1 MTPGRRFPRSPPD
14 PDDEPMNPVVLTIVQ
29 RPFTAACWRETL
41 YLLIG
46 FVAATAAFTFV
57 VTGLALSLSLS
68 ILVVG
73 LPIAVAFIYL
83 NRLFCNLDRLLARL
97 VLDAAIE
104 RPYRPLPPGSLLK
117 RALSVITS
125 PAAWRDIAW
134 MVVSFPVALATF
146 IAAVTAWATSLGLLT
161 LPIWWRYNDSDDEG
175 WINDLLGRGHYDPIQ
190 LLGIPAGILL
200 VFASAWLV
208 RACAL
213 GQASLA
219 AELLRPTREAELE
232 TRVESLTHTRA
243 GAVDAAVTELERVER
258 DLHDGAQARLVAL
271 NIDLG
276 LAQQRLAAGD
286 DDAVRTHIAEAREQ
300 AQVAMGDL
308 RDLVRGIGPSIL
320 RDRGLEAALNSIAI
334 GTTPPVNV
342 EVQLP
347 PGKPDAAETAAYFV
361 CVEAIANAAKH
372 AAAGRIDVQV
382 RRDGSGRIVAEIT
395 DDGRGGADPVPRS
408 GLAGLQ
414 QRVAALDGT
423 LSITSPP
430 GGPTIVRAEI

>member
-1 MTPGRRFPRSPPD
+1 
-14 PDDEPMNPVVLTIVQ
+14 MNPAVLTIVQ

-46 FVAATAAFTFV
+46 FATATAAFIFV
-57 VTGLALSLSLS
+57 VTGLALSISLS
-68 ILVVG
+68 IFVVG
-73 LPIAVAFIYL
+73 LPIAVAFIYV
-83 NRLFCNLDRLLARL
+83 NRLFCDLDRLLARL
-97 VLDAAIE
+97 VLGRPIE
-104 RPYRPLPPGSLLK
+104 RPYRRLPQGSLLK
-117 RALSVITS
+117 RGLSVIIS
-125 PAAWRDIAW
+125 PTAWRDIAW
-134 MVVSFPVALATF
+134 MIVSFPVALATF
-146 IAAVTAWATSLGLLT
+146 TAMVTAWATSLGLLT
-161 LPIWWRYNDSDDEG
+161 LPIWWRYNDTDD
-175 WINDLLGRGHYDPIQ
+175 WFTSDLLGDGRFEPIQ
-190 LLGIPAGILL
+190 LLGIPLGILL
-200 VFASAWLV
+200 VIVSAWLV

-213 GQASLA
+213 GQVFLAS
-219 AELLRPTREAELE
+219 ELLRPTREEELE
-232 TRVESLTHTRA
+232 TRVETLTHTRA

-286 DDAVRTHIAEAREQ
+286 DDAARTHIAEAHEQ

>member
-1 MTPGRRFPRSPPD
+1 
-14 PDDEPMNPVVLTIVQ
+14 MNPAAMTIVR
-29 RPFTAACWRETL
+29 RPLTAACWRETL

-46 FVAATAAFTFV
+46 FATATAAFIFV

-73 LPIAVAFIYL
+73 LPIAVAFIYV
-83 NRLFCNLDRLLARL
+83 NRLFCNLDRLLAKL
-97 VLDAAIE
+97 VLDSPIE

-125 PAAWRDIAW
+125 AAAWRDIAW

-146 IAAVTAWATSLGLLT
+146 IAAVTTWATSLGLLT
-161 LPIWWRYNDSDDEG
+161 LPIWWRYNDTDDR
-175 WINDLLGRGHYDPIQ
+175 WIDDLLGHGHFEPRQ
-190 LLGIPAGILL
+190 LLGIPAGMLL
-200 VFASAWLV
+200 VIVSAWLM

-219 AELLRPTREAELE
+219 AALLRPTREEELE
-232 TRVESLTHTRA
+232 TRVETLTHTRA

-276 LAQQRLAAGD
+276 MAEQKLAAGD
-286 DDAVRTHIAEAREQ
+286 EDAARTHIAEAREQ

-334 GTTPPVNV
+334 GTTPPVSV
-342 EVQLP
+342 EVELP

-361 CVEAIANAAKH
+361 CVEAIANATKH
-372 AAAGRIDVQV
+372 AAARRIDVHV
-382 RRDGSGRIVAEIT
+382 RRDGAGRIVAQVT
-395 DDGRGGADPVPRS
+395 DDGRGGAGPGPRS

-423 LSITSPP
+423 LSITSPS
-430 GGPTIVRAEI
+430 GGPTTVRAEI

>member
-1 MTPGRRFPRSPPD
+1 
-14 PDDEPMNPVVLTIVQ
+14 MNPALTIVR
-29 RPFTAACWRETL
+29 RPFTAECWREML
-41 YLLIG
+41 YLIAG
-46 FVAATAAFTFV
+46 FATATAAFIFV
-57 VTGLALSLSLS
+57 VTGLSLSVSLS
-68 ILVVG
+68 IFVVG
-73 LPIAVAFIYL
+73 LPIAVGFIYV
-83 NRLFCNLDRLLARL
+83 NRLFCNADRLLAWL
-97 VLDAAIE
+97 VRGSAIE
-104 RPYRPLPPGSLLK
+104 RPYRPLPQGSLLK
-117 RALSVITS
+117 RGLSVIIS

-134 MVVSFPVALATF
+134 MIVSFPVALATF
-146 IAAVTAWATSLGLLT
+146 TAVVTAWGTALGVMT
-161 LPIWWRYNDSDDEG
+161 LPIWWR
-175 WINDLLGRGHYDPIQ
+175 INDTDNRFINDFLGDGRFEPIQ
-190 LLGIPAGILL
+190 LLGIPLGILL
-200 VFASAWLV
+200 VIVSAWLT

-213 GQASLA
+213 GQALLA
-219 AELLRPTREAELE
+219 SELLRPTREEELE
-232 TRVESLTHTRA
+232 TRVETLTHTRA

-286 DDAVRTHIAEAREQ
+286 DDAARTHIAEAREQ

-342 EVQLP
+342 DVQLP
-347 PGKPDAAETAAYFV
+347 TGKPDAAETAAYFV

-372 AAAGRIDVQV
+372 AAAGRIDVRV

-395 DDGRGGADPVPRS
+395 DDGRGGADPAPRS

>member
-1 MTPGRRFPRSPPD
+1 
-14 PDDEPMNPVVLTIVQ
+14 MNTALTIVR
-29 RPFTAACWRETL
+29 RPFSAACWRETL
-41 YLLIG
+41 YLIVG
-46 FVAATAAFTFV
+46 FATATAAFVFV
-57 VTGLALSLSLS
+57 VTGLSLS
-68 ILVVG
+68 ISLSIFVVG

-83 NRLFCNLDRLLARL
+83 NRLFCTADRVLAWL
-97 VLDAAIE
+97 VLDRTIA
-104 RPYRPLPPGSLLK
+104 RPYRPLPQGSLLK
-117 RALSVITS
+117 RGLSVIMS

-134 MVVSFPVALATF
+134 MIVSFPVALATF
-146 IAAVTAWATSLGLLT
+146 TAAVTAWATSLGLLT
-161 LPIWWRYNDSDDEG
+161 LPIWWRYNDTDADD
-175 WINDLLGRGHYDPIQ
+175 WFVSDLLGRGQFEPRQ
-190 LLGIPAGILL
+190 LLGIPVGIVL
-200 VFASAWLV
+200 VIGSAWLV

-286 DDAVRTHIAEAREQ
+286 DAAARTHIAEAREQ

-342 EVQLP
+342 DVQLP

-361 CVEAIANAAKH
+361 CVEAIANAVKH
-372 AAAGRIDVQV
+372 AAAGRIDVRV
-382 RRDGSGRIVAEIT
+382 RRDGSGRVVAEIT

>member
-1 MTPGRRFPRSPPD
+1 
-14 PDDEPMNPVVLTIVQ
+14 MNPAALTILR

-41 YLLIG
+41 YLIAG
-46 FVAATAAFTFV
+46 FATATAAFTFV

-73 LPIAVAFIYL
+73 LPIAVGFIYL

-104 RPYRPLPPGSLLK
+104 RPYHPLAPGSLLQ
-117 RALSVITS
+117 RSLSVITT
-125 PAAWRDIAW
+125 ATAWRDIAW
-134 MVVSFPVALATF
+134 MVVSFPVAVATF
-146 IAAVTAWATSLGLLT
+146 TVAVTAWATSLGLMT
-161 LPIWWRYNDSDDEG
+161 LPIWWRYNDTDSTFVNEF
-175 WINDLLGRGHYDPIQ
+175 INDLIGQGQFEPRQ
-190 LLGIPAGILL
+190 LLGIPVGILL
-200 VFASAWLV
+200 VIVSAWLI

-213 GQASLA
+213 GQAAIA

-232 TRVESLTHTRA
+232 SRVETLTHTRA

-276 LAQQRLAAGD
+276 LAEQKLAAGE
-286 DDAVRTHIAEAREQ
+286 DDAARTHIAEAREQ

-334 GTTPPVNV
+334 GTTPPVSVDV
-342 EVQLP
+342 ELP

-361 CVEAIANAAKH
+361 CVEAIANATKH
-372 AAAGRIDVQV
+372 AAAGRIDVHV
-382 RRDGSGRIVAEIT
+382 RRDGSGRIVAQIT
-395 DDGRGGADPVPRS
+395 DDGRGGADPAPRS

-423 LSITSPP
+423 LSITSPL
-430 GGPTIVRAEI
+430 GGPTIVKAEI

>member
-1 MTPGRRFPRSPPD
+1 
-14 PDDEPMNPVVLTIVQ
+14 MNSAAMTIVR
-29 RPFTAACWRETL
+29 RPLTAACWRETL
-41 YLLIG
+41 YLIAG
-46 FVAATAAFTFV
+46 FATATAAFVVV
-57 VTGLALSLSLS
+57 VTGLSLSLSLS

-83 NRLFCNLDRLLARL
+83 NRLFCSLDRLLAKL
-97 VLDAAIE
+97 VLDRPIE
-104 RPYRPLPPGSLLK
+104 RPYRPLPQGSLLK
-117 RALSVITS
+117 RGLSVITS
-125 PAAWRDIAW
+125 AAAWRDIAW
-134 MVVSFPVALATF
+134 MVVSFPVAVATF
-146 IAAVTAWATSLGLLT
+146 TVAVTAWATSLGLLT
-161 LPIWWRYNDSDDEG
+161 LPIWWRINDTDSRF
-175 WINDLLGRGHYDPIQ
+175 INDLLGKGHFEPLQ
-190 LLGIPAGILL
+190 LLGIPVGILL
-200 VFASAWLV
+200 VIVSAWLV

-213 GQASLA
+213 AQASLA

-276 LAQQRLAAGD
+276 LAEQRLAAGD
-286 DDAVRTHIAEAREQ
+286 EDAARTHIAEAREQ

-342 EVQLP
+342 DVELP

-361 CVEAIANAAKH
+361 CVEAIANAVKH

-382 RRDGSGRIVAEIT
+382 RRDGSGRIVAEIS

>member
-1 MTPGRRFPRSPPD
+1 
-14 PDDEPMNPVVLTIVQ
+14 MNSAAMTIVR
-29 RPFTAACWRETL
+29 RPLTAACWRETL
-41 YLLIG
+41 YLIAG
-46 FVAATAAFTFV
+46 FATATAAFVVV
-57 VTGLALSLSLS
+57 VTGLSLSLSLS

-83 NRLFCNLDRLLARL
+83 NRLFCSLDRLLAKL
-97 VLDAAIE
+97 VLDRPIE
-104 RPYRPLPPGSLLK
+104 RPYRPLPQGSLLK
-117 RALSVITS
+117 RGLSVITS
-125 PAAWRDIAW
+125 AAAWRDIAW
-134 MVVSFPVALATF
+134 MVVSFPVAVATF
-146 IAAVTAWATSLGLLT
+146 TVAVTAWATSLGLLT
-161 LPIWWRYNDSDDEG
+161 LPIWWRINDTDSRF
-175 WINDLLGRGHYDPIQ
+175 INDLLGKGHFEPLQ
-190 LLGIPAGILL
+190 LLGIPVGILL
-200 VFASAWLV
+200 VIVSAWLV

-213 GQASLA
+213 AQASLA

-276 LAQQRLAAGD
+276 LAEQRLAAGD
-286 DDAVRTHIAEAREQ
+286 DAAARTHIAEAREQ

-342 EVQLP
+342 DVELP

-361 CVEAIANAAKH
+361 CVEAIANAVKH

-395 DDGRGGADPVPRS
+395 DDGSGGADPVPRS

>member
-1 MTPGRRFPRSPPD
+1 
-14 PDDEPMNPVVLTIVQ
+14 MNSAAMTIVR
-29 RPFTAACWRETL
+29 RPLTAACWRETL
-41 YLLIG
+41 YLIAG
-46 FVAATAAFTFV
+46 FATATAAFVVV
-57 VTGLALSLSLS
+57 VTGLSLSLSLS

-83 NRLFCNLDRLLARL
+83 NRLFCSLDRLLAKL
-97 VLDAAIE
+97 VLDRPIE
-104 RPYRPLPPGSLLK
+104 RPYRPLPQGSLLK
-117 RALSVITS
+117 RGLSVITS
-125 PAAWRDIAW
+125 AAAWRDIAW
-134 MVVSFPVALATF
+134 MVVSFPVAVATF
-146 IAAVTAWATSLGLLT
+146 TVAVTAWATSLGLLT
-161 LPIWWRYNDSDDEG
+161 LPIWWRINDTDSRF
-175 WINDLLGRGHYDPIQ
+175 INDLLGKGHFEPLQ
-190 LLGIPAGILL
+190 LLGIPVGILL
-200 VFASAWLV
+200 VIVSAWLV

-213 GQASLA
+213 AQASLA

-276 LAQQRLAAGD
+276 LAEQRLAAGD
-286 DDAVRTHIAEAREQ
+286 DAAARTHIAEAREQ

-342 EVQLP
+342 DVELP

-361 CVEAIANAAKH
+361 CVEAIANAVKH

-382 RRDGSGRIVAEIT
+382 WRDGSGRIVAEIT
-395 DDGRGGADPVPRS
+395 DDGSGGADPVPRS